1 MRLLLPYFSVSRF
14 LTSNTKVQTLKC
26 VLDVKIVF
34 MKLWLSSLTVLNI
47 SVASVLILLIFI
59 DSLPVM
65 SRRVL

>member
-1 MRLLLPYFSVSRF
+1 MRLLLPFFSVPPF

-26 VLDVKIVF
+26 VLVF
-34 MKLWLSSLTVLNI
+34 MKLGLSSLAVLNI

-65 SRRVL
+65 SRRVLQSLL